1 MMEIK
6 KHYITFKLNM
16 YVYHKHERTQTKT
29 TIIQPMNCT
38 NYSTNRGTSLFNQ
51 VKQKN
56 KPREFIQ

>member
-56 KPREFIQ
+56 